1 MGRNAKHRANRR
13 EDLPRYIASSTFGLV
28 DTQDFKG
35 CQVIKWNFVEDQP
48 ECLVDHESKQVHFNK
63 KFLRPDLSPED
74 VERIGNEM
82 GGPVTLSDA
91 HWTNF

>member
-13 EDLPRYIASSTFGLV
+13 QEMPRYIASSTFGLV
-28 DTQDFKG
+28 DTENFKG

-48 ECLVDHESKQVHFNK
+48 ECLLNHETKQVHFNK
-63 KFLRPDLSPED
+63 NFLRPGLSLED
-74 VERIGNEM
+74 VERIGNEI
-82 GGPVTLSDA
+82 GGPGTFSDA